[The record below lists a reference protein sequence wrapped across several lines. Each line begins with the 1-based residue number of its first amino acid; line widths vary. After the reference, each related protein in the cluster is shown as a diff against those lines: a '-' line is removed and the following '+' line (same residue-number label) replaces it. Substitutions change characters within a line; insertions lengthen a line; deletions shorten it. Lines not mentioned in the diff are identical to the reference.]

1 MDIISI
7 GGFEAEIKP
16 RAWRQNS
23 QFRHELI
30 AVHLYDPE
38 RFVHFGYDSLSVFH
52 LNEYHIKALAELHN
66 VSVEIINLAV
76 RFTE

>member
-16 RAWRQNS
+16 RAWRQN
-23 QFRHELI
+23 QQHQHEFI

-38 RFVHFGYDSLSVFH
+38 RFVHFGYNSLNVWC
-52 LNEYHIKALAELHN
+52 LNEYHKEALAELHG
-66 VSVEIINLAV
+66 VTVEIINL
-76 RFTE
+76 TEKFRR